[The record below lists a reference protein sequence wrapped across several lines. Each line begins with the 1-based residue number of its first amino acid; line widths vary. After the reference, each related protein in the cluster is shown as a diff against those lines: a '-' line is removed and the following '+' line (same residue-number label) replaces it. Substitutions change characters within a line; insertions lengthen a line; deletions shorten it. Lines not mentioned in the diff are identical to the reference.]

1 MRYEGAVEL
10 PDLLPDSRTINWTT
24 AWLLVGLRVLLII
37 LLAVVL
43 RWLAHRAIRRL
54 TLTTAGAAPAM
65 LRPLRERAPTVL
77 AEAASLL
84 SERRRQRA
92 EAIGSM
98 LRNFA
103 SVMIFTITLLMILKE
118 LGLDLAPL
126 LASAGIAGIALGFGA
141 QYLVRDVIS
150 GLSMII
156 EDQYGVGDTVD
167 LGEASGVVEAVGLR
181 VTTVRD
187 VRGVVWYVRNGEV
200 IRVGN
205 KSQGWARVVVDLP
218 IGLGAPI
225 EEAVSVIRTAVA
237 EVAADPEVADRLIGE
252 PEVWGV
258 EEVTIEG
265 AVVRLAVKTVADA
278 QWDVA
283 RRIRRHVVDA
293 LTAAGITARIANA
306 RVFVR
311 PPEGD
316 AESTGTS
323 GDGGGTGSG

>member
-1 MRYEGAVEL
+1 VDL
-10 PDLLPDSRTINWTT
+10 PDILPDSEVITST
-24 AWLLVGLRVLLII
+24 ADWLMLALQILMII

-43 RWLAHRAIRRL
+43 RWLAHRTIRRL
-54 TLTTAGAAPAM
+54 TLTTAGAAPTV
-65 LRPLRERAPTVL
+65 LKPLRERAPTML

-98 LRNFA
+98 LRNFS
-103 SVMIFTITLLMILKE
+103 SVVIFTVALLMILDE

-126 LASAGIAGIALGFGA
+126 LASAGIAGVALGFGA

-167 LGEASGVVEAVGLR
+167 LGEASGVVESVGLR

-205 KSQGWARVVVDLP
+205 KSQGWARVVIDLP
-218 IGLGAPI
+218 IGLGTPI
-225 EEAVSVIRTAVA
+225 QEAVSVIHTAVA
-237 EVAADPEVADRLIGE
+237 EVAAEPEVAERLIE
-252 PEVWGV
+252 DPEVWGV
-258 EEVTIEG
+258 EDVTVEG
-265 AVVRLAVKTVADA
+265 AVVRLAVKTAADA

-293 LTAAGITARIANA
+293 LTTAGITARIAST
-306 RVFVR
+306 RVFVPR
-311 PPEGD
+311 AEGD
-316 AESTGTS
+316 GGTS
-323 GDGGGTGSG
+323 GAAGDGGGTGNS